1 MRLAV
6 FASGSGSNAEVI
18 LRAVASGDVAG
29 SVELVVTNR
38 PDAGVLG
45 RADRFGVPTHV
56 IPYGK
61 HADADHILGVLAAHN
76 VDTIALAGYLKLVPT
91 RLVQSFRHRIINV
104 HPALL
109 PAFGGH
115 GMYGMNVHR
124 AVIESGVR
132 WSGATL
138 HFVDESY
145 DTGPIILQAPVPVL
159 PDDTPEML
167 LSLIHI

>member
-29 SVELVVTNR
+29 TVELVVTNR
-38 PDAGVLG
+38 PDAGVLD
-45 RADRFGVPTHV
+45 RADRFGVPPHV
-56 IPYGK
+56 IPAGK
-61 HADADHILGVLAAHN
+61 FADGDHILGVLAAHD

-91 RLVQSFRHRIINV
+91 PLVRHFRHRIINV

-115 GMYGMNVHR
+115 GVYRMIVPRLKIEWAVARYG
-124 AVIESGVR
+124 
-132 WSGATL
+132 
-138 HFVDESY
+138 
-145 DTGPIILQAPVPVL
+145 APSP
-159 PDDTPEML
+159 
-167 LSLIHI
+167 